1 MTLIGQLA
9 LALALVLALYSIGAN
24 IFGLRRGRNDVLL
37 ARATRFGP

>member
-24 IFGLRRGRNDVLL
+24 IFGIRKD
-37 ARATRFGP
+37 ATMF